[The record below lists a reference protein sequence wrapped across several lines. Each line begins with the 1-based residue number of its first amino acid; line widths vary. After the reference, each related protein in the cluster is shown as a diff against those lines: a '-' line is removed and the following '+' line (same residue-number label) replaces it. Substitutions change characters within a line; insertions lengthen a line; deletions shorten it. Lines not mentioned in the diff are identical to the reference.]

1 MYSFEI
7 PWDSGV
13 REDFLLSEHLNSGHI
28 GDTIPS
34 RLCGSSYD
42 CAKMLWS
49 SVSEPRET
57 GKWYNLLF
65 KFLEGSIW
73 EFANVKIIKK
83 QHPEVYVKQGVLL
96 LLLVCSEVKK
106 VILGF
111 FIS

>member
-1 MYSFEI
+1 MYSFKI

-65 KFLEGSIW
+65 KFLE
-73 EFANVKIIKK
+73 NL
-83 QHPEVYVKQGVLL
+83 PT
-96 LLLVCSEVKK
+96 
-106 VILGF
+106 
-111 FIS
+111 